1 MRDRLLKFMEAEH
14 LQASRLAEILGVQPA
29 TISHILNGR
38 NRPSFEFIEK
48 LLQRFPKM
56 NPDWLILGKGNLYR
70 SELQNP
76 RVARER
82 ETTPFSPAQ
91 MSLRLQRVPLQLHLL
106 RIFLLRPRRIF
117 RINPRIQQTNIR
129 LLDKIALQ
137 TQKIFLQKRKL
148 NAPILSALC
157 PSFPHKF
164 RIRTSNGLS
173 YSLKTG
179 HVSPTTPVKITII
192 MLNTLLGKPQ
202 VTKCRLSIRMLPKYR
217 F

>member
-76 RVARER
+76 RAAREH
-82 ETTPFSPAQ
+82 EATPFSPAQ
-91 MSLRLQRVPLQLHLL
+91 MSFEPAAPESSAPTAPPQDLFTTSPQNLPHQPSNPANQHPFAGQNSPSNSENISTKSEFPSKHTETKRLDSERSMPVVPTQIQDSDIE
-106 RIFLLRPRRIF
+106 RIVIFLKDGTCIPYKPR
-117 RINPRIQQTNIR
+117 
-129 LLDKIALQ
+129 
-137 TQKIFLQKRKL
+137 
-148 NAPILSALC
+148 
-157 PSFPHKF
+157 
-164 RIRTSNGLS
+164 
-173 YSLKTG
+173 
-179 HVSPTTPVKITII
+179 
-192 MLNTLLGKPQ
+192 
-202 VTKCRLSIRMLPKYR
+202 
-217 F
+217 

>member
-91 MSLRLQRVPLQLHLL
+91 MSFEPAVPESSDATIPPQDLFTTSPQNLSHQPSSPANQHPFAGQNSPSNSENLSTKTETK
-106 RIFLLRPRRIF
+106 RPDSERSMPITSSQIQDSDIERIVIFLKDGTCIPYKPR
-117 RINPRIQQTNIR
+117 
-129 LLDKIALQ
+129 
-137 TQKIFLQKRKL
+137 
-148 NAPILSALC
+148 
-157 PSFPHKF
+157 
-164 RIRTSNGLS
+164 
-173 YSLKTG
+173 
-179 HVSPTTPVKITII
+179 
-192 MLNTLLGKPQ
+192 
-202 VTKCRLSIRMLPKYR
+202 
-217 F
+217 

>member
-91 MSLRLQRVPLQLHLL
+91 MSFEPAAPQDLFTTSPQNLPHQPSNPTNQHPFAGQNSPSNSENLSTKTETKRPDSERSMSVVPTQIQDSDIE
-106 RIFLLRPRRIF
+106 RIVIFLKDGTCIPYKPR
-117 RINPRIQQTNIR
+117 
-129 LLDKIALQ
+129 
-137 TQKIFLQKRKL
+137 
-148 NAPILSALC
+148 
-157 PSFPHKF
+157 
-164 RIRTSNGLS
+164 
-173 YSLKTG
+173 
-179 HVSPTTPVKITII
+179 
-192 MLNTLLGKPQ
+192 
-202 VTKCRLSIRMLPKYR
+202 
-217 F
+217 

>member
-91 MSLRLQRVPLQLHLL
+91 MSFEPAAPESSAPTAPPQDLFTTSPQNLPHQPSNPTNQHPFAGQNSPSNSENLSTKTETKRPDSERSMPVVPTQIQDSDIE
-106 RIFLLRPRRIF
+106 RIVIFLKDGTCIPY
-117 RINPRIQQTNIR
+117 NPR
-129 LLDKIALQ
+129 
-137 TQKIFLQKRKL
+137 
-148 NAPILSALC
+148 
-157 PSFPHKF
+157 
-164 RIRTSNGLS
+164 
-173 YSLKTG
+173 
-179 HVSPTTPVKITII
+179 
-192 MLNTLLGKPQ
+192 
-202 VTKCRLSIRMLPKYR
+202 
-217 F
+217 

>member
-1 MRDRLLKFMEAEH
+1 MVETARVSSLSKKLFATISQDE
-14 LQASRLAEILGVQPA
+14 SRLAHSGQRQSFTAQNCRILASPG
-29 TISHILNGR
+29 
-38 NRPSFEFIEK
+38 
-48 LLQRFPKM
+48 
-56 NPDWLILGKGNLYR
+56 
-70 SELQNP
+70 
-76 RVARER
+76 ER

-91 MSLRLQRVPLQLHLL
+91 MSFEPAGSREFRCNCTSTGSIYYV
-106 RIFLLRPRRIF
+106 PRRIF

-202 VTKCRLSIRMLPKYR
+202 VTKCRLSIRLLPKCP